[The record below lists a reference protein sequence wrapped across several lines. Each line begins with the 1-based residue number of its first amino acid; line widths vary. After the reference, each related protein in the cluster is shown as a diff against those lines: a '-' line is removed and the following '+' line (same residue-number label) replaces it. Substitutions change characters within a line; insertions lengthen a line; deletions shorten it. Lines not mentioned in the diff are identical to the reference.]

1 MTTVATKPSAT
12 QLEAREAPPE
22 RTRVLVVDDH
32 PAIRAG
38 LRELLADRADFHVV
52 AAVPTAESGLAVAE
66 RDPVDVAVA
75 DYQLGGRT
83 GLWLSRKLKRLPQP
97 PAVLIYSAYADGLLA
112 AAAVVAE
119 ADAIVSKGRL
129 GADLCEA
136 IRSVASGR
144 RQLPLLPPRL
154 GESVR
159 CRLDP
164 EQQAIFGLLLAGIAP
179 AEAAAT
185 LGLSRPRLEA
195 QLWEMLRRL
204 EGPPG

>member
-1 MTTVATKPSAT
+1 MTTVAAKPSAGH
-12 QLEAREAPPE
+12 LAARESLSE

-32 PAIRAG
+32 PAVRAG
-38 LRELLADRADFHVV
+38 LRELLAEDAEFEVV
-52 AAVPTAESGLAVAE
+52 AAVPDAEAGLEAAT
-66 RDPVDVAVA
+66 RDHVDVAVA
-75 DYQLGGRT
+75 DYQLGTRS

-164 EQQAIFGLLLAGIAP
+164 EQQAIFGLLLAGITP

-185 LGLSRPRLEA
+185 LGLSRPRLES
-195 QLWEMLRRL
+195 QLGEMLRRL

>member
-1 MTTVATKPSAT
+1 MTSVATQPSARH
-12 QLEAREAPPE
+12 LEAREAPPQ

-32 PAIRAG
+32 PAVRAG
-38 LRELLADRADFHVV
+38 LRELLADEADFEVV
-52 AAVPTAESGLAVAE
+52 AALSSAEAGLRVAE

-75 DYQLGGRT
+75 DYQLGGRS

-144 RQLPLLPPRL
+144 RQPPLLPPRL

-159 CRLDP
+159 RRLDP

-179 AEAAAT
+179 GEAAAT
-185 LGLSRPRLEA
+185 LGLSHPRLEG
-195 QLWEMLRRL
+195 QLWEMLRLL

>member
-1 MTTVATKPSAT
+1 MTTVATKTSPEQFAGREPSS
-12 QLEAREAPPE
+12 E

-32 PAIRAG
+32 PAVRAG
-38 LRELLADRADFHVV
+38 LRELLADEPEFEVV
-52 AAVPTAESGLAVAE
+52 AAVSSAEAGLAIAE

-75 DYQLGGRT
+75 DYQLGART

-159 CRLDP
+159 CRLEP

-195 QLWEMLRRL
+195 QLGEMLRRL